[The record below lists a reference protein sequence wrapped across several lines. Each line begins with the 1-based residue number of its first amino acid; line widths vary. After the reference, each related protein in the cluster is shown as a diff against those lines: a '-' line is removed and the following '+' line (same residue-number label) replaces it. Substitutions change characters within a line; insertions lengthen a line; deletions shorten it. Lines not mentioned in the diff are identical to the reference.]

1 MKQFRVIIKI
11 IQDLSKRMEAQTK
24 RIQETFNKQLEALKI
39 KIKNWNE
46 KHTRRNH
53 NRINEA
59 EEWITELEDK
69 LVEITTTEENKGKK
83 GWKWT

>member
-1 MKQFRVIIKI
+1 MKNTLEGII
-11 IQDLSKRMEAQTK
+11 T
-24 RIQETFNKQLEALKI
+24 
-39 KIKNWNE
+39 
-46 KHTRRNH
+46 
-53 NRINEA
+53 INEA